1 MSVHE
6 HTHDVENPHAGQGMV
21 LLDIGGDV
29 GALVV
34 QMPGE
39 LLGQEVEIWQDG
51 PRPVGSHLPHVAVV
65 DRPVE
70 RGHVPSLVFPQLPAG
85 RYRLAP
91 KGSAR
96 ARLVVDVRGAEVT
109 EAAWPTRQPT
119 RLPR

>member
-1 MSVHE
+1 MSARE
-6 HTHDVENPHAGQGMV
+6 HAHDVENPHAGQGMV

-34 QMPGE
+34 QMPRE
-39 LLGQEVEIWQDG
+39 LLDQEVEIWQDG
-51 PRPVGSHLPHVAVV
+51 PRPTETHLPHVAVV

-70 RGHVPSLVFPQLPAG
+70 RGSVPSLVFPHLPAG

-91 KGSAR
+91 KGSPR

-109 EAAWPTRQPT
+109 EAAWPTR
-119 RLPR
+119 LPR